1 MRFLPLL
8 TLVFALHVP
17 AFGMGSK
24 PAGRMASDAHTQ
36 IQVAGDLTESEQ
48 RLLLDDF
55 AYLEQQNIEDNSA
68 INALF
73 HLDHT
78 SASGMLSWLAERMQF
93 IVANQK
99 DSPSSRTE
107 SSVVMSNLGAS
118 LYFRAKQANSPGS
131 FQVANGP
138 LLSVNSPRVGI
149 IEAGSGLFRGPFA
162 NENVNTSAPSSRIYR
177 LGTIFHEARH
187 SDGNGISLAFFHE
200 KCPAGHIYEN
210 QAACDHNLN
219 GPYTIGGNTILAM
232 EKSCQNCSEQ
242 EREILRLSALDSF
255 SRIIRDSV
263 ETMQADE
270 CSYVNTISSNE
281 LVPPIISEKCRANSR
296 QTSPVSESP
305 SVFWDEKPESLNH
318 S

>member
-1 MRFLPLL
+1 MRFLLWI
-8 TLVFALHVP
+8 TLIFALHVQ
-17 AFGMGSK
+17 AFGMGAK
-24 PAGRMASDAHTQ
+24 PAGRMASDARTQ
-36 IQVAGDLTESEQ
+36 IQVAGDFTESEQ
-48 RLLLDDF
+48 RMLLEDF
-55 AYLEQQNIEDNSA
+55 AYLEQQNIEDNST

-78 SASGMLSWLAERMQF
+78 SASGMLSWLSDRMQY
-93 IVANQK
+93 IVAKQK

-118 LYFRAKQANSPGS
+118 LYFRAKHANSPGS

-138 LLSVNSPRVGI
+138 LLSVSSPRVGI
-149 IEAGSGLFRGPFA
+149 IEAGAGLFRGPFA

-200 KCPAGHIYEN
+200 KCPTGHIYEN
-210 QAACDHNLN
+210 QPACDHNLN

-255 SRIIRDSV
+255 SRIVRDSV
-263 ETMQADE
+263 ESMQVEE
-270 CSYVNTISSNE
+270 CGYVATISNND
-281 LVPPIISEKCRANSR
+281 LVPPIISEKCRANS
-296 QTSPVSESP
+296 QKTAPVSESP
-305 SVFWDEKPESLNH
+305 SLIWDEKPESLNH